1 MSSQIVIAIDGP
13 AGSGKSTLARA
24 LAVRLE
30 LPYLNT
36 GSMYRA
42 LTREA
47 LIREVDPDDV
57 DALVRLAADLRF
69 DLDRSV
75 RTPTLSV
82 DGKLPGEDLSAPE
95 VEANV
100 SAVSRHPEVR
110 AVMRAE
116 QRRLGAGG
124 AVLEGRDI
132 GSVVLPDATLKVFL
146 DADPEVRAERRA
158 RQRYHVDLPP
168 QEVAEELEA
177 RDRRD
182 ALTNPLEPPDDA
194 VVIDTSLL
202 SIEET
207 VRLVLDELERRTGRR
222 LR

>member
-1 MSSQIVIAIDGP
+1 MSETIVIAIDGP

-24 LAVRLE
+24 LAERLV

-47 LIREVDPDDV
+47 LVRGVQPDDV
-57 DALVRLAADLRF
+57 DGLVRLAADLRF
-69 DLDRSV
+69 NLDRSV
-75 RTPTLSV
+75 RPPTLSV

-100 SAVSRHPEVR
+100 SAVSRHREVR

-132 GSVVLPDATLKVFL
+132 GAVVFPDATLKVFL

-158 RQRYHVDLPP
+158 RQLHVDLRPE
-168 QEVAEELEA
+168 EVAEQLEV

-182 ALTNPLEPPDDA
+182 ALTNPLDPPKDA

-202 SIEET
+202 SIEQT
-207 VRLVLDELERRTGRR
+207 VDRVLEQLERRTGRR

>member
-1 MSSQIVIAIDGP
+1 MRAPIVIAIDGP
-13 AGSGKSTLARA
+13 AGSGKSTLAKA
-24 LAVRLE
+24 LAERLD

-47 LIREVDPDDV
+47 LVRGVPPGDV
-57 DALVRLAADLRF
+57 DGLVRLAADLRF

-75 RTPTLSV
+75 RPPTLSV
-82 DGKLPGEDLSAPE
+82 DGRLPGEDLSAPE

-110 AVMRAE
+110 AVLRAE
-116 QRRLGAGG
+116 QRRLGIGG

-132 GSVVLPDATLKVFL
+132 GAVVLPDATVKVFL

-158 RQRYHVDLPP
+158 RQLHVDLRPE
-168 QEVAEELEA
+168 EVAEQLEA

-182 ALTNPLEPPDDA
+182 ALTNPLEPPEDA

-207 VRLVLDELERRTGRR
+207 VDLVLEQLERRIDRR

>member
-1 MSSQIVIAIDGP
+1 MSVAIVVAIDGP
-13 AGSGKSTLARA
+13 AGSGKSTLAKA
-24 LAVRLE
+24 LAQRLG

-47 LIREVDPDDV
+47 LIRGIDADDV
-57 DALVRLAADLRF
+57 DGLVRLAGELRF
-69 DLDRSV
+69 DLDRTV
-75 RTPTLSV
+75 RPPTLSV
-82 DGKLPGEDLSAPE
+82 DGEPPSEDLSAPE
-95 VEANV
+95 VEASV
-100 SAVSRHPEVR
+100 SAVSSHPRVR
-110 AVMRAE
+110 EVMRQE

-132 GSVVLPDATLKVFL
+132 GAVVLPDATLKVFL

-158 RQRYHVDLPP
+158 RQLRVGIDPH
-168 QEVAEELEA
+168 EIAEQLRA

-182 ALTNPLEPPDDA
+182 ALVNPLEPPEDA
-194 VVIDTSLL
+194 VVIDTSNL
-202 SIEET
+202 SLVQT
-207 VRLVLDELERRTGRR
+207 LDLVLEYLERRSGRR